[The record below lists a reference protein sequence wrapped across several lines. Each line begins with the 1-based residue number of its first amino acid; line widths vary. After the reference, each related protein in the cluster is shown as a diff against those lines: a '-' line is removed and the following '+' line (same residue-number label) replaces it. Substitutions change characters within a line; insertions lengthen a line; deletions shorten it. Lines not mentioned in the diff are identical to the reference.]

1 MCERYIWEQDVFK
14 DLAVRLYLFD
24 RAYAFAYFQPLLEMP
39 RKLKYDQ
46 HLYTRRHWEYGHTIS
61 AVLDLVGFGALTAS
75 VLIDNKEARANG

>member
-1 MCERYIWEQDVFK
+1 MLLKIWRFVCIYLTGLTLS
-14 DLAVRLYLFD
+14 LAFSH
-24 RAYAFAYFQPLLEMP
+24 LLEMP

-61 AVLDLVGFGALTAS
+61 AMLDLVGFGALTAS